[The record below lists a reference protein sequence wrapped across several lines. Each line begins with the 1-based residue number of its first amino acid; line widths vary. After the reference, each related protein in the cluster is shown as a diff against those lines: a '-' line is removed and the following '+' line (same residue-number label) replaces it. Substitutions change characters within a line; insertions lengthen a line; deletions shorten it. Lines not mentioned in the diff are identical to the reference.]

1 MATLRSVWLMYH
13 DVQGPSSDSSVPR
26 SSAMY
31 HVSSATFASHLEAI
45 GRSGLEVTT
54 VGRFLA
60 GSSVAEGSVALTF
73 DDGWAGTFTHA
84 VPELLRRNWRA
95 TVFITRDFVGR
106 PGFCDA
112 AMLRDAAS
120 AGIEI
125 GIHGTTHRMLS
136 GCTYDQIVWEFRACR
151 DHLESLLGRPIEHA
165 SLPGGDGTPVI
176 TAAARE
182 AGVTAI
188 CTSRP
193 GVNKTS
199 TARANLYRMAI
210 RSSTTAD
217 DVARY
222 CAFDVRRERAR
233 WALLQ
238 LPRTALGMRT
248 YSRLRRMVFGERAGH
263 QNEVF
268 KP

>member
-1 MATLRSVWLMYH
+1 MYH
-13 DVQGPSSDSSVPR
+13 DVYGPSSRSAAPR
-26 SSAMY
+26 SSGMY
-31 HVSSATFASHLEAI
+31 HLSSPAFASHLDAI
-45 GRSGLEVTT
+45 ERAGLEVTT

-60 GSSVAEGSVALTF
+60 VGGGERSVALTF
-73 DDGWAGTFTHA
+73 DDGWAGTFTQA
-84 VPELLRRNWRA
+84 VPALLRRDWRA
-95 TVFITRDFVGR
+95 TVFITRDFIGR

-112 AMLRDAAS
+112 AMIRDAAA
-120 AGIEI
+120 AGVEI
-125 GIHGTTHRMLS
+125 GVHGTTHRMLS

-151 DHLESLLGRPIEHA
+151 EHLESVLGQPVVHA
-165 SLPGGDGTPVI
+165 SLPGGDGTPEIV
-176 TAAARE
+176 AAARE

-193 GVNKTS
+193 GVNTS
-199 TARANLYRMAI
+199 STPRAKLLRMAI

-238 LPRTALGMRT
+238 LPRSALGMRT
-248 YSRLRRMVFGERAGH
+248 YSRLRRMMFGEPDGH
-263 QNEVF
+263 RQEVF